1 MKVSVI
7 IRGILAVIRHVLS
20 AIAQYA
26 RQGLQTNFKI
36 ITLPEAAIRRDVY
49 TTVKLIQI
57 QTNLQIAFL
66 IIYAG
71 QASATEI
78 QMAGPLQGVKIIE
91 MAGLGPAPFAC
102 MLLADLGAEVICI
115 DRPATKSSEPDENLT
130 NVLRRGKKSIVMDM
144 KRPAAVQ
151 AVLRLIAGADAVVEG
166 FRPGVMERLGLG
178 PEICMAQNPALVFGR
193 MTGWGQTGPLAHAA
207 GHDINYIALSGAL
220 HAVGTAEQPVVPLNL
235 VGDFGG
241 GGMLL
246 VAGVLSALL
255 HARSTGRG
263 QIVDAAMTD
272 GSALLMSMMYGFMAS
287 GHWADRR
294 ASNMLDGGAHFYGT
308 YQCSDGKWVAI
319 GSIEPQFYAL
329 LIEKS
334 GLKDINMA
342 EQRNAEAWPEMK
354 ARLAEVFATRTRAEW
369 CALMEGSDVC
379 FAPVL
384 GMKEAAGHPH
394 NIARQTFCEVGG
406 VLQPSPAP
414 RFSHT
419 APEILHP
426 PVQTGTHTIEV
437 LGKLG
442 LSESEINALSG

>member
-1 MKVSVI
+1 MYTLLENIDIPARRYLLRNVI
-7 IRGILAVIRHVLS
+7 DIMSG
-20 AIAQYA
+20 
-26 RQGLQTNFKI
+26 G
-36 ITLPEAAIRRDVY
+36 
-49 TTVKLIQI
+49 
-57 QTNLQIAFL
+57 
-66 IIYAG
+66 
-71 QASATEI
+71 I

-115 DRPATKSSEPDENLT
+115 DRPVSVSAKSDESRT
-130 NVLRRGKKSIVMDM
+130 NVLRRGKKSIVLDM

-151 AVLRLIAGADAVVEG
+151 TALRLIATADVVIEG

-178 PEICMAQNPALVFGR
+178 PDICLTQNPALVFGR
-193 MTGWGQTGPLAHAA
+193 MTGWGQTGPLAQAA

-220 HAVGTAEQPVVPLNL
+220 HAVGTQEQPIVPLNL

-241 GGMLL
+241 GAMLL
-246 VAGVLSALL
+246 VAGVLSAVI
-255 HARSTGRG
+255 HARATGKG

-287 GHWADRR
+287 GQWKDQR

-308 YQCSDGKWVAI
+308 YQCSDKKWVAI
-319 GSIEPQFYAL
+319 GSIEPQFYQL

-334 GLKDINMA
+334 GLENVDMHA
-342 EQRNAEAWPEMK
+342 QRNASTWPEMK
-354 ARLAEVFATRTRAEW
+354 ARLVQVFATRTRNEW
-369 CALMEGSDVC
+369 CEMMEGTDVC

-384 GMKEAAGHPH
+384 GMQEAASHPH
-394 NIARQTFCEVGG
+394 NLARKTFCEIDG

-414 RFSHT
+414 RFSDT
-419 APEILHP
+419 PANISYP
-426 PVQTGTHTIEV
+426 PVQTGTHTIEI

-442 LSESEINALSG
+442 LTESEIKALV

>member
-1 MKVSVI
+1 
-7 IRGILAVIRHVLS
+7 
-20 AIAQYA
+20 
-26 RQGLQTNFKI
+26 
-36 ITLPEAAIRRDVY
+36 
-49 TTVKLIQI
+49 
-57 QTNLQIAFL
+57 
-66 IIYAG
+66 
-71 QASATEI
+71 
-78 QMAGPLQGVKIIE
+78 MAGPLQGVKIIE

-115 DRPATKSSEPDENLT
+115 DRPMSKKASPEENHT
-130 NVLRRGKKSIVMDM
+130 NILRRGKKSIVIDM

-151 AVLRLIAGADAVVEG
+151 TVLSLIAGADVLIEG

-193 MTGWGQTGPLAHAA
+193 MTGWGQNGPLSQAA

-220 HAVGTAEQPVVPLNL
+220 HAVGTAEQPIVPLNL

-241 GGMLL
+241 GAMLL
-246 VAGVLSALL
+246 VAGVLSALI

-263 QIVDAAMTD
+263 QVVDAAMTD

-287 GHWADRR
+287 GQWKDQR

-334 GLKDINMA
+334 GLKGVDMTA
-342 EQRNAEAWPEMK
+342 QRNPATWPEMK
-354 ARLAEVFATRTRAEW
+354 SRLAEVFATRTQSQW
-369 CALMEGSDVC
+369 CLLMEGTDIC

-384 GMKEAAGHPH
+384 GMKEAADHPH
-394 NIARQTFCEVGG
+394 NIARQTFCEVDG

-419 APEILHP
+419 ASEILHP

-442 LSESEINALSG
+442 LSEAEINALGG